1 MGRKGDH
8 RGQGRGGGLARHKVI
23 GGQSRL
29 ETCLE
34 REREEV
40 FEKKGRARDWACG
53 FAALNSARA
62 PCEKAH
68 DRGNGGEIRYPRL
81 LPALEV
87 VRELRVRGRVRKVSI
102 QESRAQ

>member
-1 MGRKGDH
+1 MGREGDH

-40 FEKKGRARDWACG
+40 FEKRESARLGLRICGFVLRARAM
-53 FAALNSARA
+53 
-62 PCEKAH
+62 
-68 DRGNGGEIRYPRL
+68 
-81 LPALEV
+81 
-87 VRELRVRGRVRKVSI
+87 
-102 QESRAQ
+102 